1 MRVAMSPLDN
11 NCILTD
17 RVGCIS
23 LLSQSKIAVKLKIK
37 EITQWDSTE
46 GIPLRPWCS
55 VDNACKWSYL
65 DTSGIKKSK
74 KITTDRSNN

>member
-37 EITQWDSTE
+37 EIILDSIIL
-46 GIPLRPWCS
+46 GFNRRH
-55 VDNACKWSYL
+55 
-65 DTSGIKKSK
+65 TSKTMVFG
-74 KITTDRSNN
+74 R

>member
-17 RVGCIS
+17 RVGCIN

-37 EITQWDSTE
+37 EIILE
-46 GIPLRPWCS
+46 NGIQPK
-55 VDNACKWSYL
+55 AYL
-65 DTSGIKKSK
+65 
-74 KITTDRSNN
+74 